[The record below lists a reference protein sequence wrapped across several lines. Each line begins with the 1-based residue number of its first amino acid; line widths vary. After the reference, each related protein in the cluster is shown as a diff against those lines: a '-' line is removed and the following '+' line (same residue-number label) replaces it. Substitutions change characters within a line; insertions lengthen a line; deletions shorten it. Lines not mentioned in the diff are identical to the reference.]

1 MIYKLYFLPS
11 AKREWDKL
19 DGSIKRQFKSKLAER
34 LREPCIP
41 SAALH
46 NMPDCY
52 TIKLRG
58 AGYRLVYRVDGERI
72 TVTVLAIGKRER
84 LAVYR
89 AAAKR
94 AT

>member
-34 LREPCIP
+34 LKEPRIP

-52 TIKLRG
+52 KIKLRG